1 MQLSLQKNRL
11 TTKHYFQI
19 ILSFSRLLLNFDSTK
34 FVNMKIVQLSKVF
47 FYTLLVNALAFS
59 YVNAQTNQVSQFQL
73 KDFQVQSS
81 TIVGNDGA
89 QLSDPQYR
97 PNTKW
102 YPTQVPSTVLN
113 TLVNNKVYPSP
124 YQGLNNMLIPD
135 ASDKFNQTYD
145 LLKYSHLGKDVN
157 PWKKPYW
164 YITSFDLPSNSGSKR
179 NALILKGINYRAA
192 IWVNGKQIADSSQI
206 AGMFGA
212 YDLDISHAVKAGQKN
227 GLAIKIYPL
236 DYPGEPD
243 SEQLKALGPFF
254 LNGGPTGDIGK
265 NVTMLCSVGWDW
277 MPPVRDRNMG
287 IWQPV
292 YIRTTGRVAIEKPK
306 IVTDLH
312 LPDTSKA
319 FISLEM
325 NLHNFRKRSANG
337 EIIVNITPENFI
349 DNSVIAVSKKV
360 SVPGNA
366 SPIIKLSY
374 QEIQELVMQK
384 PKLWWPNG
392 YGSPNLYRIN
402 IQYKEGNEI
411 LDNNS
416 FVFGVRTVGTMAR
429 EQRGTTRRDFF
440 VNGKR
445 IHLIGG
451 AWVPDLMLNRDSAR
465 NFQELELCRNANN
478 NLIRIWGGGVTPE
491 DPFWDACDRNGLL
504 VWSDFWITGDTQGEF
519 KGSPDWPLDAKIF
532 TNNVIST
539 IYRVRNHPSLL
550 VWTGGNE
557 GHARREL
564 YDAMR
569 NNIIQLDGT
578 RPFIP
583 SSSGFAHLPSD
594 WPQSW
599 PDNQPSGV
607 YSGGPY
613 AWKDPKHYFQLA
625 DEAKDWVFK
634 DETGIPSQ
642 PPFSTVNKII
652 IDTTWDRSLPFPL
665 NHSWGYHDA
674 ATGAGAYDK
683 YYEEMVKRYGA
694 PTNRADF
701 SQKMQLLNWLGYQG
715 IFEAAQHK
723 LNDNGG
729 VMLWKLN
736 AAFPSVI
743 WQIYDWYLQPNAGY
757 YAMQNACEQVHIQ
770 MNPRDSSIEVFNRTY
785 QPINNLKAEIS
796 IWNMQGKMLTAQS
809 ISGFGIDTSSVKKIH
824 SIQKMMTNTDGTSL
838 VLLRLKNEKGQTI
851 SFNTYWL
858 TANDDFKSMSNMSK
872 STLSVRESSTLSIN
886 GKSTRQYQ
894 VTNTGKVPAFFINLR
909 LIQDGEEL
917 HNALWSNNYISLLP
931 GESQTLKVSYNTS
944 SSKVSTEYDGWN
956 IDLRKVIGRRG
967 D

>member
-1 MQLSLQKNRL
+1 MTICKAAFLCGDFLLILETLS
-11 TTKHYFQI
+11 
-19 ILSFSRLLLNFDSTK
+19 IL
-34 FVNMKIVQLSKVF
+34 NMKIFNTRKAALFSLLGSLCIGSFHQLQ
-47 FYTLLVNALAFS
+47 
-59 YVNAQTNQVSQFQL
+59 AQTSNVSQFQL
-73 KDFQVQSS
+73 TDFQVQSS
-81 TIVGNDGA
+81 TIVGNDGV
-89 QLSDPQYR
+89 QLSNPQYKL
-97 PNTKW
+97 TGKW
-102 YPTQVPSTVLN
+102 YPSKVPSTVLN
-113 TLVNNKVYPSP
+113 TLVNNGVYPDP

-164 YITSFDLPSNSGSKR
+164 FITTFDMPSESR
-179 NALILKGINYRAA
+179 DRHIALILKAINYRAA
-192 IWVNGKQIADSSQI
+192 IWVNGKQIADSSQV
-206 AGMFGA
+206 AGMFGS
-212 YDLDISHAVKAGQKN
+212 YDLDISHAAKAGQKN

-243 SEQLKALGPFF
+243 SEQLKAMGPFF

-287 IWQPV
+287 IWQPI
-292 YIRTTGRVAIEKPK
+292 YIRTTGKVAIENPK

-312 LPDTSKA
+312 LPDTTQA
-319 FISLEM
+319 FVSLEM
-325 NLHNFRKRSANG
+325 QLHNFRKKTSNG
-337 EIIVNITPENFI
+337 EIIVHITPENFK
-349 DNSVIAVSKKV
+349 DNSTIAIAKKV
-360 SVPGNA
+360 SVIGNK
-366 SPIIKLSY
+366 SQIFKLSY
-374 QEIQELVMQK
+374 QDIQELIVK
-384 PKLWWPNG
+384 HPKLWWPNG
-392 YGSPNLYRIN
+392 YGAPNLCRIN
-402 IQYKEGNEI
+402 IQYKEGDQI

-416 FVFGVRTVGTMAR
+416 FAFGIRTVSSMAR
-429 EQRGTTRRDFF
+429 QERGTTRRDFF

-519 KGSPDWPLDAKIF
+519 KGSPDYPLDGKIF
-532 TNNVIST
+532 TSNVIST

-557 GHARREL
+557 GHARKEL
-564 YDAMR
+564 YYAMR
-569 NNIIQLDGT
+569 DNVIQLDGT

-583 SSSGFAHLPSD
+583 SSSGYAHLPSD
-594 WPQSW
+594 WEASW
-599 PDNQPSGV
+599 PDNKESGV

-613 AWKDPKHYFQLA
+613 AWKDPKHYFALA
-625 DEAKDWVFK
+625 DSAKDWVFK
-634 DETGIPSQ
+634 DETGVPSQ
-642 PPFSTVNKII
+642 PPLSTLNKII
-652 IDTTWDRSLPFPL
+652 LDTTWDQTLPFPL
-665 NHSWGYHDA
+665 NNSWGYHDA
-674 ATGAGAYDK
+674 ATGAGQYDK
-683 YYEEMVKRYGA
+683 YYAQMVSRYGA
-694 PTNRADF
+694 PTDKADF

-715 IFEAAQHK
+715 IFEAAEHR

-757 YAMQNACEQVHIQ
+757 YAMQNACEKIHIQ
-770 MNPRDSSIEVFNRTY
+770 FNPRDSSIEVFNRTY
-785 QPINNLKAEIS
+785 QAVNNLKAEAS
-796 IWNMQGKMLTAQS
+796 IWNMKGDILNQQS

-824 SIQKMMTNTDGTSL
+824 SLRKALTNTNGTTL
-838 VLLRLKNEKGQTI
+838 VLLRLKNEKGQTL
-851 SFNTYWL
+851 SYNTYWI
-858 TANDDFKSMSNMSK
+858 APNEDFKSMSHMAQT
-872 STLSVRESSTLSIN
+872 TLNIRESSTLSIA
-886 GKSTRQYQ
+886 GKTYRNYQ
-894 VTNTGKVPAFFINLR
+894 VTNTGKVPAFFVNIR
-909 LIQDGEEL
+909 LIQNGEEL
-917 HNALWSNNYISLLP
+917 HPALWNSNYITLLP
-931 GESQTLKVSYNTS
+931 GETQFLKVTYPTS
-944 SSKVSTEYDGWN
+944 TKISAEYDGWN
-956 IDLRKVIGRRG
+956 VQYQKIAGRAR